1 MNTPGFEKKET
12 MVVLRSLLHRVLC
25 FRSVCFLF
33 SPFCFVTISL
43 ISQFSH
49 VLLNCLPSVFLLAV
63 ASLPPPFSSPLL
75 FGSSS
80 GFYSERTHAFL
91 VSRRASRWRGMSA
104 AIHALLDLKMALLS
118 LLTSSSFIIKIHSC
132 WRQWNALQWKRRRL
146 GSSGLV
152 IEVFAIL

>member
-1 MNTPGFEKKET
+1 
-12 MVVLRSLLHRVLC
+12 
-25 FRSVCFLF
+25 
-33 SPFCFVTISL
+33 
-43 ISQFSH
+43 
-49 VLLNCLPSVFLLAV
+49 
-63 ASLPPPFSSPLL
+63 L

-104 AIHALLDLKMALLS
+104 AIRAPLDLKMALLS

-132 WRQWNALQWKRRRL
+132 WRQWNALKWKRRHL